1 MRDRALWRA
10 RGAGRAAAHLPGG
23 AAGGVR
29 GVAPGGGVRVPG
41 RVRSAGRGQRR
52 RRRAGRG
59 EAGCAAASP
68 LAAAAAAGL
77 CVQRGAGRAGAE
89 REAAG
94 GEEAAGAG
102 APRCAL
108 AGGTRRGRLRRRAGT
123 LAQPGGNGVRA
134 FSSS

>member
-1 MRDRALWRA
+1 MRDGALWRA

-52 RRRAGRG
+52 RRRGGRG

-108 AGGTRRGRLRRRAGT
+108 AGGTRRGRLRRRTGT
-123 LAQPGGNGVRA
+123 LAQPGRNRVRA